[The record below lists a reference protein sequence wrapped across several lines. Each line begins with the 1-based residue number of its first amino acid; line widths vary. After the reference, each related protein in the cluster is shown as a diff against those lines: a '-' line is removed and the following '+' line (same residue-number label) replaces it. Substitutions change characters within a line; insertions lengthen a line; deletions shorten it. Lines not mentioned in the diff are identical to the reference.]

1 MKKIFKQKQKNNE
14 EENIFKLPIQS
25 ISDEGY
31 LICEN
36 NIYRMICKVSPI
48 NARLATNE
56 RLCEISD
63 SIQGAISSYEGRK
76 GIYIV
81 SERVDIKTNL
91 LNIDKRSAELNDEF
105 STDMLQVQKEHLE
118 SMAKNIKNILN
129 FYFVVE
135 TQNKDE
141 EGAKQALEDIYV
153 SVSSELGNG
162 GMSTIKLEKDEIKSL
177 LYSKMNPEQSIKEP
191 YRDDFELENIYP
203 QNAVRCKD
211 GRHLE
216 IENMIY
222 RYFAIT
228 KYPKTVDKYRWL
240 NKLLDIN
247 GNVNIAIIL
256 NPKNPTKIN
265 KELADAIRELDG
277 KKQRAINAGNEN
289 EKLDYERQINS
300 AKEMLK
306 KLGDDNVGLYD
317 TALIISAG
325 AEDMRKL
332 EQLSNIITTK
342 ISSSYLQSVEI
353 KRKDFEPFFA
363 TLPILADN
371 KVTRNYIWNLTSD
384 DIASIIPF
392 DSSEY
397 MEQKGIFVAQN
408 EISKGLVIVDYR
420 NKIYN
425 NSHMCVLADSGSG
438 KTFFL
443 KCDAMRN
450 IPYTDYTIMF
460 DIKGDLKFPFGKR
473 YTFSATGDVVINP
486 FHIRNTVSDN
496 TDEYT
501 DIGLCLTQKI
511 MDLMIFFKWINR
523 KMEIEEESI
532 LEEAIRETY
541 KKCGLT
547 SESKELPKEF
557 CTMEDLYD
565 TLGELM
571 EKSTDEFELQ
581 KLKLIRLY
589 IKPYAI
595 GTYSK
600 IFNGQTNWDFD
611 KFVVFD
617 VSNIPENVSKPL
629 YDVLLKDTWQF
640 AKKDGTTNP
649 TRKNIYVDECHEFAD
664 ENNHQTLK
672 FLSTKLSKQGR
683 GFGVRLVTATQ
694 NIPDFLA
701 IPKYGQAII
710 DNSYFKFFMR
720 MGESDI
726 PVVQKLYRFSDKEL
740 KYITGSKDTSNLNT
754 NTNIKLN
761 KAKESKSIKK
771 TVGNKGKGIFM
782 IGSQRVVIQTIA
794 SKYEHEIVDPKGFEE
809 VYNKKSRFIDGMT
822 YDI

>member
-14 EENIFKLPIQS
+14 EENIFKLPMQNV
-25 ISDEGY
+25 SDEGY

-48 NARLATNE
+48 NARLATDE
-56 RLCEISD
+56 KLYEVAD

-76 GIYIV
+76 GIYIL

-91 LNIDKRSAELNDEF
+91 SNIERRKEELNDEF
-105 STDMLQVQKEHLE
+105 SIDMLQSQKEHLE
-118 SMAKNIKNILN
+118 SMAKNIKNVLN

-141 EGAKQALEDIYV
+141 EGAKQALEDIYT
-153 SVSSELGNG
+153 SVRSELGNG
-162 GMSTIKLEKDEIKSL
+162 GMTTIKLEQDEIKSL
-177 LYSKMNPEQSIKEP
+177 LYSKMNPYQSINEP
-191 YRDDFELENIYP
+191 YRSDFEIENLYP
-203 QNAVRCKD
+203 QNAVRYKD

-228 KYPKTVDKYRWL
+228 KYPKTVDRYRWL

-247 GNVNIAIIL
+247 GNINIAIIL
-256 NPKNPTKIN
+256 NPKNPAKIN
-265 KELADAIRELDG
+265 KDLGNAIKELEGNYFRAKSEDE
-277 KKQRAINAGNEN
+277 KQE
-289 EKLDYERQINS
+289 YERQINS
-300 AKEMLK
+300 AKEMLN
-306 KLGDDNVGLYD
+306 KLGSDNVGLYD
-317 TALIISAG
+317 TAIIISAG

-332 EQLSNIITTK
+332 DQLDNIIGTK
-342 ISSSYLQSVEI
+342 ISSSYLQSTEI
-353 KRKDFEPFFA
+353 RRKDFEPFFA

-397 MEQKGIFVAQN
+397 MEERGVFVGEN

-473 YTFSATGDVVINP
+473 YVFSATGDIVINP

-496 TDEYT
+496 ENENSS
-501 DIGLCLTQKI
+501 IGLCLSQKI
-511 MDLMIFFKWINR
+511 MDLMIFFKWINVDM
-523 KMEIEEESI
+523 KPDEESI

-541 KKCGLT
+541 KRCGLT
-547 SESKELPKEF
+547 SESTELPKEF
-557 CTMEDLYD
+557 CTMKDLYD
-565 TLGELM
+565 VLGELI
-571 EKSTDEFELQ
+571 ENSKDEFEIK
-581 KLKLIRLY
+581 KLKLLRIH
-589 IKPYAI
+589 IKPYAT
-595 GTYSK
+595 GAYST

-617 VSNIPENVSKPL
+617 VSNVPENVSKPL
-629 YDVLLKDTWQF
+629 YDILLKDTWQF

-683 GFGVRLVTATQ
+683 GFGVRLITATQ

-726 PVVQKLYRFSDKEL
+726 PVVQKLYNFSKNEL
-740 KYITGSKDTSNLNT
+740 KFITGNGATQISTKGR
-754 NTNIKLN
+754 
-761 KAKESKSIKK
+761 
-771 TVGNKGKGIFM
+771 VGNKGKGVFM

-794 SKYEHEIVDPKGFEE
+794 SKYEHEIVDPTGFEDI
-809 VYNKKSRFIDGMT
+809 YGKKSRFIDGMT